1 MTRLSLTER
10 LRITG
15 LGLDRARR
23 ATVSRVLASPA
34 VRWSFGPQSAD
45 QLLIVP
51 QDLRTADPSFWREL
65 KLGQLGLAGSTADLG
80 GRSPFDVRPP
90 SDGWARA
97 LYGFGW
103 LRHLDAV
110 ENPEAREMAR
120 SLAIDWASH
129 RRATRTSRFDAA
141 VRGRRMIS
149 WLSHAN
155 LLLEGADQRSFDVI
169 ADSLGAQT
177 NNLAATWRDVP
188 PGHPRLLALV
198 ALTLADLCI
207 AGHDIRLA
215 GVERALSLELDHQ
228 ILPDGG
234 HIGRNPLTPIE
245 LLLDLLPLRQC
256 FASRGRP
263 VPPSLAGAIA
273 RMLPLVR
280 MMRLGDGQTAR
291 FNGMGVASP
300 AAQATVLAYE
310 DTSKPLPRSAPESGY
325 ARLERGQTVIVADV
339 GAAPPLEYAGA
350 ACAGCLSFELSVGT
364 SPVFVNGGAPSA
376 SDDAWRPASRATACH
391 NTASL
396 AEQSSSRLVRHAG
409 LERLVGATP
418 IRGPDVVSFALTELP
433 QADGALML
441 EGHHNGY
448 IGRFGLMHS
457 RKLTLSADGRRL
469 DGVDYLD
476 GPGRMPVRLAEDV
489 PLAVHFHLHPGVVC
503 RHGDNP
509 RTVLLSLDDGAELR
523 FTSATLPIAVEE
535 SIHFADSSGPAAS
548 LQLVLRDLTRGG
560 SEIGWTLERV
570 DA

>member
-120 SLAIDWASH
+120 SLAIDWARH

-188 PGHPRLLALV
+188 TDSSNDRHP
-198 ALTLADLCI
+198 
-207 AGHDIRLA
+207 
-215 GVERALSLELDHQ
+215 
-228 ILPDGG
+228 
-234 HIGRNPLTPIE
+234 
-245 LLLDLLPLRQC
+245 
-256 FASRGRP
+256 
-263 VPPSLAGAIA
+263 
-273 RMLPLVR
+273 
-280 MMRLGDGQTAR
+280 
-291 FNGMGVASP
+291 
-300 AAQATVLAYE
+300 AQAAPAY
-310 DTSKPLPRSAPESGY
+310 SSG
-325 ARLERGQTVIVADV
+325 
-339 GAAPPLEYAGA
+339 GAAP
-350 ACAGCLSFELSVGT
+350 
-364 SPVFVNGGAPSA
+364 
-376 SDDAWRPASRATACH
+376 
-391 NTASL
+391 
-396 AEQSSSRLVRHAG
+396 
-409 LERLVGATP
+409 
-418 IRGPDVVSFALTELP
+418 
-433 QADGALML
+433 
-441 EGHHNGY
+441 
-448 IGRFGLMHS
+448 
-457 RKLTLSADGRRL
+457 
-469 DGVDYLD
+469 
-476 GPGRMPVRLAEDV
+476 
-489 PLAVHFHLHPGVVC
+489 
-503 RHGDNP
+503 
-509 RTVLLSLDDGAELR
+509 
-523 FTSATLPIAVEE
+523 TSATITVWPRSRRAYPLSGAERGSGLLV
-535 SIHFADSSGPAAS
+535 SS
-548 LQLVLRDLTRGG
+548 
-560 SEIGWTLERV
+560 
-570 DA
+570 